1 MGHYKPPIIDK
12 TDQAK
17 LLRACNGDNEYVP
30 IWLMLRLGV
39 PAAQLQGN
47 GPTIRQK
54 HIYWLRENNA
64 VPGRATI
71 PDRIAPRIKQWIATG
86 KKRTPG
92 EFSVL
97 ISRIGA
103 RIGHAEYSIQTLWNS
118 SGVNQLRDALDE
130 GLTPNTAINLV
141 AERMDR
147 KVETVKDL
155 FLDYDKWVNAGGPIT
170 EYAELH
176 KKGPTDAS

>member
-1 MGHYKPPIIDK
+1 MGHYKAPIIDR
-12 TDQAK
+12 TDQAR

-47 GPTIRQK
+47 ALTIRRK
-54 HIYWLRENNA
+54 HVYWLRENNA
-64 VPGRATI
+64 IPGRAPI
-71 PDRIAPRIKQWIATG
+71 PDRIAPRIKQWIVIG
-86 KKRTPG
+86 KKRAPG
-92 EFSVL
+92 ELSVL

-155 FLDYDKWVNAGGPIT
+155 YLEYEKWMNAGGPIT
-170 EYAELH
+170 EYAELN
-176 KKGPTDAS
+176 KKEAENAS